1 VVISFLSADVVQTES
16 PFRLLD
22 EYDVFMDEA
31 RRADTLLAIQQHALR
46 PDQFGRQMIIITPNS
61 LQSVKTTNHV
71 RVFRMPD
78 PNKVSAHGLQQQ
90 TLD

>member
-1 VVISFLSADVVQTES
+1 MPLTSWCVLTQTES

-31 RRADTLLAIQQHALR
+31 RRADTLNAIQAHALR
-46 PDQFGRQMIIITPNS
+46 PEQLGRQMIIITPNS
-61 LQSVKTTNHV
+61 LASVTTTKQV

-78 PNKVSAHGLQQQ
+78 PQRQSAHGLQQQ

>member
-1 VVISFLSADVVQTES
+1 MQTES

-31 RRADTLLAIQQHALR
+31 RRNDTLVAIRQHALSPEQR
-46 PDQFGRQMIIITPNS
+46 NRQMIVITPNT
-61 LQSVKTTNHV
+61 LASVKTNNTKEV
-71 RVFRMPD
+71 RIFKMLD
-78 PNKVSAHGLQQQ
+78 PEKRSAHGLQQT